1 MSKRPPSSGPT
12 RIRNLNRRAVLA
24 YIRHQGPNSRS
35 ALGPALSLSGAAV
48 SSVVNDL
55 LEDGLLQESESTTR
69 DGRQG
74 RPISLLSLKPTAAY
88 SLGIVLRP
96 TKVSTELGMAWA
108 DYTGHSTAL
117 PDIQVTP
124 HQDLEALIKSI
135 RVAIKQLEK
144 EVPHA
149 ELIVGLTIAI
159 PGVVENGT
167 IPVAPKLPCIEG
179 AAFIEAVRKLTSYP
193 VSFQNDVN
201 LAATSELY
209 QQPRLRELSFA
220 YLYLYSGVGSG
231 FALQGKI
238 LSGSGGWA
246 GEIGQLHINRR
257 DPNSTSFEHLLST
270 DGSLADLLE
279 SLGHPRQALDVLAD
293 YIDQRNPQVLEVV
306 NLYCEHICDA
316 INLLNSVLDLD
327 EVLIDFRSDK
337 LFQRLRPRLE
347 ILLHSARRQPVI
359 STPVMGSEAS
369 LNGAALFALNL
380 ALADIET
387 REKSGLT

>member
-12 RIRNLNRRAVLA
+12 RIRNLNRRAALA
-24 YIRHQGPNSRS
+24 YIRHEGPNSRS

-48 SSVVNDL
+48 SSLVNDL
-55 LEDGLLQESESTTR
+55 LEDGLLQESEATTR

-74 RPISLLSLKPTAAY
+74 RPISLLSLNPAAAY

-96 TKVSTELGMAWA
+96 TKDSTELGMAWA
-108 DYTGHSTAL
+108 DYTGHATAL
-117 PDIQVTP
+117 PDLQVTP
-124 HQDLEALIKSI
+124 HQDLAALINNVKT
-135 RVAIKQLEK
+135 AIKRLEK
-144 EVPHA
+144 VTPDA
-149 ELIVGLTIAI
+149 DRIVGLTIAI
-159 PGVVENGT
+159 PGVVENDT
-167 IPVAPKLPCIEG
+167 IPMAPKLPCIEG
-179 AAFIEAVRKLTSYP
+179 AEFIEAVRQLTHYP

-246 GEIGQLHINRR
+246 GEIGPLHINKR

-279 SLGHPRQALDVLAD
+279 SLGHPRQALDILAD

-306 NLYCEHICDA
+306 DLYCEHICDA

-347 ILLHSARRQPVI
+347 ILLQSARRQPVI

-369 LNGAALFALNL
+369 LNGAALAALNL
-380 ALADIET
+380 ALPTLESRDKPTQA
-387 REKSGLT
+387 

>member
-12 RIRNLNRRAVLA
+12 RIRNLNRRAALA
-24 YIRHQGPNSRS
+24 YIRHEGPNSRS

-48 SSVVNDL
+48 SSLVNDL
-55 LEDGLLQESESTTR
+55 LEDGLLQESEATTR

-74 RPISLLSLKPTAAY
+74 RPISLLSLNPAAAY

-96 TKVSTELGMAWA
+96 TKDSTELGMAWA

-117 PDIQVTP
+117 PDLQVTP
-124 HQDLEALIKSI
+124 HQDLAALINNVKT
-135 RVAIKQLEK
+135 AIKRLEK
-144 EVPHA
+144 VTPDA
-149 ELIVGLTIAI
+149 DRIVGLTIAI
-159 PGVVENGT
+159 PGVVENDT
-167 IPVAPKLPCIEG
+167 IPMAPKLPCIEG
-179 AAFIEAVRKLTSYP
+179 AEFIEALRKLTRYP

-246 GEIGQLHINRR
+246 GEIGPLHINKR

-279 SLGHPRQALDVLAD
+279 SLGHPRQALDILAD

-306 NLYCEHICDA
+306 DLYCEHICDA

-347 ILLHSARRQPVI
+347 ILLQSARRQPVI

-369 LNGAALFALNL
+369 LNGAALAALNL
-380 ALADIET
+380 ALPTLESRDKPTQA
-387 REKSGLT
+387 

>member
-12 RIRNLNRRAVLA
+12 RIRNLNRRAALA
-24 YIRHQGPNSRS
+24 YIRHEGPNSRS

-48 SSVVNDL
+48 SSLVNDL
-55 LEDGLLQESESTTR
+55 LEDGLLQESEATTR

-74 RPISLLSLKPTAAY
+74 RPISLLSLNPAAAY

-96 TKVSTELGMAWA
+96 TKDSTELGMAWA

-117 PDIQVTP
+117 PDLQVTP
-124 HQDLEALIKSI
+124 HQDLAALINNVKT
-135 RVAIKQLEK
+135 AIKRLEK
-144 EVPHA
+144 VTPDA
-149 ELIVGLTIAI
+149 DRIVGLTIAI
-159 PGVVENGT
+159 PGVVENDT
-167 IPVAPKLPCIEG
+167 IPMAPKLPCIEG
-179 AAFIEAVRKLTSYP
+179 AEFIEAVRQLTHYP

-246 GEIGQLHINRR
+246 GEIGPLHINKR

-279 SLGHPRQALDVLAD
+279 SLGHPRQALDILAD

-306 NLYCEHICDA
+306 DLYCEHICDA

-347 ILLHSARRQPVI
+347 ILLQSARRQPVI

-369 LNGAALFALNL
+369 LNGAALAALNL
-380 ALADIET
+380 ALPTLESRDKPTQA
-387 REKSGLT
+387 

>member
-12 RIRNLNRRAVLA
+12 RIRNLNRRAALA
-24 YIRHQGPNSRS
+24 YIRHEGPNSRS

-48 SSVVNDL
+48 SSLVNDL
-55 LEDGLLQESESTTR
+55 LEDGLLQESEATTR

-74 RPISLLSLKPTAAY
+74 RPISLLSLNPAAAY

-96 TKVSTELGMAWA
+96 TKDSTELGMAWA

-117 PDIQVTP
+117 PDLQVTP
-124 HQDLEALIKSI
+124 HQDLAALIANVKT
-135 RVAIKQLEK
+135 AIKRLEK
-144 EVPHA
+144 VTPDA
-149 ELIVGLTIAI
+149 DRIVGLTIAI
-159 PGVVENGT
+159 PGVVENDT
-167 IPVAPKLPCIEG
+167 IPMAPKLPCIEG
-179 AAFIEAVRKLTSYP
+179 AEFIEAVRQLTRYP

-246 GEIGQLHINRR
+246 GEIGPLHINKR

-270 DGSLADLLE
+270 DGSLADLRE
-279 SLGHPRQALDVLAD
+279 SLGHPRQALDILAD

-306 NLYCEHICDA
+306 DLYCEHICDA

-327 EVLIDFRSDK
+327 EILIDFRSDK

-347 ILLHSARRQPVI
+347 ILLQSARRQPVI

-369 LNGAALFALNL
+369 LNGAALAALNL
-380 ALADIET
+380 ALPTLESRDKPTQA
-387 REKSGLT
+387 

>member
-12 RIRNLNRRAVLA
+12 RIRNLNRRAALA
-24 YIRHQGPNSRS
+24 YIRHEGPNSRS

-48 SSVVNDL
+48 SSLVNDL
-55 LEDGLLQESESTTR
+55 LEDGLLQESEATTR

-74 RPISLLSLKPTAAY
+74 RPISLLSLNPAAAY

-96 TKVSTELGMAWA
+96 TKDSTELGMAWA

-117 PDIQVTP
+117 PDLQVTL
-124 HQDLEALIKSI
+124 HQDLAALINNVKT
-135 RVAIKQLEK
+135 AIKRLEK
-144 EVPHA
+144 VTPDA
-149 ELIVGLTIAI
+149 DRIVGLTIAI
-159 PGVVENGT
+159 PGVVENDT
-167 IPVAPKLPCIEG
+167 IPMAPKLPCIEG
-179 AAFIEAVRKLTSYP
+179 AEFIEAVRQLTHYP

-246 GEIGQLHINRR
+246 GEIGPLHINKR

-279 SLGHPRQALDVLAD
+279 SLGHPRQALDILAD

-306 NLYCEHICDA
+306 DLYCEHICDA

-347 ILLHSARRQPVI
+347 ILLQSARRQPVI

-369 LNGAALFALNL
+369 LNGAALAALNL
-380 ALADIET
+380 ALPTLESRDKPTQA
-387 REKSGLT
+387 